1 MARTLG
7 VGGRRLQQLFHEQVG
22 LSAKAVSRLA
32 RLQWVLRA
40 LRRAAPPRS
49 WAELA
54 AEGGYSDQA
63 HLANEFRALSGL
75 SPTQFL
81 TRSVSVSSK
90 TAA

>member
-1 MARTLG
+1 
-7 VGGRRLQQLFHEQVG
+7 
-22 LSAKAVSRLA
+22 
-32 RLQWVLRA
+32 VLRA
-40 LRRAAPPRS
+40 LRRAAGAPSLPLRPLS

-54 AEGGYSDQA
+54 AAGGYSDQA
-63 HLANEFRALSGL
+63 HLANEFRALCGL